1 MDYRFR
7 FSALAPYTDEIIEGV
22 LLTLQLS
29 ALTILFGFIIGVVAA
44 AMRTSHIAVLRAI
57 ASGYVET
64 IRNTPLLVQL
74 FIVFFGL
81 PSLGL
86 RLSANEA
93 ALIGLSINLGAYT
106 CEIVRAGIQSIHKS
120 QLEAGYSLGLSKA
133 QVFRHVILFQ
143 ALKAIYPSLSSQ
155 FVLLMLATSVVSV
168 IGASELFHVASFI
181 DSRTFRS
188 FEVYV
193 VITLGY
199 LGLTL
204 LFRATFA
211 AIYWLVFV
219 RRPAR

>member
-219 RRPAR
+219 RRSAR

>member
-1 MDYRFR
+1 M
-7 FSALAPYTDEIIEGV
+7 
-22 LLTLQLS
+22 
-29 ALTILFGFIIGVVAA
+29 
-44 AMRTSHIAVLRAI
+44 AI
-57 ASGYVET
+57 
-64 IRNTPLLVQL
+64 
-74 FIVFFGL
+74 
-81 PSLGL
+81 
-86 RLSANEA
+86 
-93 ALIGLSINLGAYT
+93 
-106 CEIVRAGIQSIHKS
+106 
-120 QLEAGYSLGLSKA
+120 
-133 QVFRHVILFQ
+133 
-143 ALKAIYPSLSSQ
+143 
-155 FVLLMLATSVVSV
+155 VSV